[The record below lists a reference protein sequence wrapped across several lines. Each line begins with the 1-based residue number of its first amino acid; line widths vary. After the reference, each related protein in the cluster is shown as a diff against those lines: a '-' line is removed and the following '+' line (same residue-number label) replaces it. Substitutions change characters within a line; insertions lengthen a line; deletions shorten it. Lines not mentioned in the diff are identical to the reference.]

1 MPIFAVEFIQKILK
15 IHKNMSVLSITF
27 HCTKDRLEE
36 WENYID
42 ETLVLMTE
50 NLMDVSKYILSEVH
64 SDFIEEGKNY
74 NLLLIFDNNGLRE
87 DFIKSELLNISE
99 RIEKKFGQEVMVF
112 NTFLNPKKTRL

>member
-1 MPIFAVEFIQKILK
+1 
-15 IHKNMSVLSITF
+15 MSVLSITF
-27 HCTKDRLEE
+27 HCTKDNLEE
-36 WENYID
+36 WEDYID

-50 NLMDVSKYILSEVH
+50 NLMDVNKYILSEVH

-74 NLLLIFDNNGLRE
+74 NLLLIFDNNELRE

-112 NTFLNPKKTRL
+112 NTFLNPKKSRL

>member
-1 MPIFAVEFIQKILK
+1 
-15 IHKNMSVLSITF
+15 MSVLSITF
-27 HCTKDRLEE
+27 HCTKNNIEE

-64 SDFIEEGKNY
+64 SDYIEDGKNY
-74 NLLLIFDNNGLRE
+74 NLLLIFDNDDLRT
-87 DFIKSELLNISE
+87 DFIESELENIAE
-99 RIEKKFGQEVMVF
+99 IIEKKFGQEIMIF